1 MNDRGRSSA
10 VVIGCSTG
18 GLKAL
23 RSLLGAL
30 RADLAAPVIVVCH
43 RGSTEDRE
51 HLVELLAQAAPMPVQ
66 EPDER
71 SRVRPNVV
79 HLAPSG
85 YHLLIEADE
94 TFMLSVDAR
103 VNFSR
108 PAIDVLFESA
118 AAVYRER
125 LLAAVLT
132 GANDDGA
139 IGLKA
144 VRARGGHALV
154 QSPEEAEADRMPR
167 AALQLAGADAVLTLA
182 GIADR
187 INQRCP

>member
-1 MNDRGRSSA
+1 MSDRGRSGA

-30 RADLAAPVIVVCH
+30 RADLGVPVIVVCH
-43 RGSTEDRE
+43 RGDPGDRDQFAD
-51 HLVELLAQAAPMPVQ
+51 LLALAAKMPVR

-71 SRVRPNVV
+71 SRVAPNVI

-125 LLAAVLT
+125 LLAVVLT

-139 IGLKA
+139 IGLRT
-144 VRARGGHALV
+144 VRSLGGHALV
-154 QSPEEAEADRMPR
+154 QSPEEATADRMPR
-167 AALQLAGADAVLTLA
+167 AALQVAGADDVLTLA

-187 INQRCP
+187 INQRCS